1 MHFQLKNTTFSYA
14 SPLDPR
20 IIFLFSEANVTMCI
34 GIFHTYT
41 TVIWMHCGIEQIVS
55 HNASILSSF
64 QSYNALIC
72 NILIFGIH
80 HIAFGYDFCQFS
92 INIQPDSITK
102 KVSK

>member
-55 HNASILSSF
+55 TMHLFCPLFN
-64 QSYNALIC
+64 LIM
-72 NILIFGIH
+72 H
-80 HIAFGYDFCQFS
+80 
-92 INIQPDSITK
+92 
-102 KVSK
+102 